1 MPSDSG
7 EYDETGQHR
16 NMLTRQPSQH
26 MNVLIGCSEYDEP
39 QALEN
44 QPADSFQ
51 DEEFKRCHLASHD
64 RPSLDDCTEE
74 AFEADLCEFL
84 RQRQEFSLAKAV
96 SEHRITW

>member
-1 MPSDSG
+1 
-7 EYDETGQHR
+7 
-16 NMLTRQPSQH
+16 MLTVCR
-26 MNVLIGCSEYDEP
+26 EYDEP

-51 DEEFKRCHLASHD
+51 DEEFKRRHLASHD
-64 RPSLDDCTEE
+64 RPPLEDCTEE